1 MDAKEETMRNVFVAL
16 VACASSA
23 VLAQGYPVKPIH
35 LITQFAAG
43 STGDVLCRTMAQSM
57 TELGGQPVVVDNR
70 AGAGGV
76 LAAELVARSA
86 PDGYNLLMA
95 TTGTQVMRVHLAKN
109 QFFDPVKDFTAIT
122 EVGET
127 PTLFV
132 AHPSFPAGS
141 MREMLDYARRNPGRV
156 NFGSSGIGSPHHLSG
171 ELLQQLTGVKLV
183 HVPYKAS
190 SQALQDTVAGQLMT
204 TFAISGLAVPAVRS
218 GKVKALAVNR
228 PKRFPGL
235 PDVPTMGE
243 VVPGFETPPSWTGL
257 FGPANMTPAV
267 LTPVFNL
274 AVKALNAPVTKA
286 KLAEGY
292 FEVITNASPEEYRQ
306 QIAKEIDLVGRIVK
320 GAGIQS
326 GD

>member
-1 MDAKEETMRNVFVAL
+1 
-16 VACASSA
+16 
-23 VLAQGYPVKPIH
+23 
-35 LITQFAAG
+35 
-43 STGDVLCRTMAQSM
+43 
-57 TELGGQPVVVDNR
+57 
-70 AGAGGV
+70 
-76 LAAELVARSA
+76 
-86 PDGYNLLMA
+86 
-95 TTGTQVMRVHLAKN
+95 
-109 QFFDPVKDFTAIT
+109 
-122 EVGET
+122 
-127 PTLFV
+127 
-132 AHPSFPAGS
+132 
-141 MREMLDYARRNPGRV
+141 
-156 NFGSSGIGSPHHLSG
+156 
-171 ELLQQLTGVKLV
+171 
-183 HVPYKAS
+183 
-190 SQALQDTVAGQLMT
+190 MT

-243 VVPGFETPPSWTGL
+243 VVPGFEAPPSWTGL

-274 AVKALNAPVTKA
+274 AVKALNAPATKA